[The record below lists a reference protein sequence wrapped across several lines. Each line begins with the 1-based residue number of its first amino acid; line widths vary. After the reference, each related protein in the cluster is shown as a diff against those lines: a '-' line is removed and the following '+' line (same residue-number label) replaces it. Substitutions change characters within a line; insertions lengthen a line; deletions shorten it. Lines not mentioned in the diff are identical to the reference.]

1 MKPILIR
8 FANDA
13 YIHSG
18 HFMLFLGGLAAV
30 ILLAL
35 EMRRTG
41 EKPEKIY
48 PLLFLLLISTLLGAR
63 LLYCMDFNDKFQYSL
78 VDVLKFW
85 RGGLALHGG
94 AVFAVATGVLYI
106 HWRQLDFWKIAD
118 LFTPPVALFIALA
131 RVGCILTGCCYGKPC
146 DPDFPLAVTFTD
158 YAALAPRYVPL
169 YPTQAWFAATALLRL
184 RRCPGEEEPKGL
196 QGRDRSPR
204 GLSLFPPRL
213 HHRVLPSRP
222 PGPLRDWRGCPVA
235 KPDHRRGCLPGGD
248 RSVLLQEGRLR
259 FVRGMTQLAGKS
271 SSGKEKAGT
280 LKGTGL
286 LHKHN
291 FLQL

>member
-8 FANDA
+8 FANGA

-18 HFMLFLGGLAAV
+18 HFMLFLGGLAAI

-48 PLLFLLLISTLLGAR
+48 PLLFLLLFSTLLGAR

-146 DPDFPLAVTFTD
+146 DPDFPLAITFTD
-158 YAALAPRYVPL
+158 YESLAPRYVPL
-169 YPTQAWFAATALLRL
+169 YPTQAWFAAAALLVFVVVWVRKN
-184 RRCPGEEEPKGL
+184 RKGFKGEVALLGV
-196 QGRDRSPR
+196 
-204 GLSLFPPRL
+204 SLFSLLAFIIEFFRADL
-213 HHRVLPSRP
+213 RVLYEI
-222 PGPLRDWRGCPVA
+222 GGVA
-235 KPDHRRGCLPGGD
+235 LSQNQIIGA
-248 RSVLLQEGRLR
+248 VV
-259 FVRGMTQLAGKS
+259 FLA
-271 SSGKEKAGT
+271 A
-280 LKGTGL
+280 TGL
-286 LHKHN
+286 YSYRRVGSAPSEE
-291 FLQL
+291 